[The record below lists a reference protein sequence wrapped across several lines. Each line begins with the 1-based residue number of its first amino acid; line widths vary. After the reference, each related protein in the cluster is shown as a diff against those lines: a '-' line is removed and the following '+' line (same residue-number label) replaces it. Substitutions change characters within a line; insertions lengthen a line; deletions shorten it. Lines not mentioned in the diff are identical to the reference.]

1 MLAKFKMCSSDP
13 SGEVRCES
21 GFRGRGQAEIN
32 SGIRLVHAIQDG
44 LRSQRERK
52 IRGTKPGSVY
62 IKCSEDEEERRPRT
76 MAREVWSEP
85 REEYLGKPNKGSSSK
100 GSDGPSVSNPAERSS
115 KMSSEK

>member
-1 MLAKFKMCSSDP
+1 MLVKFKMCSSDP

-32 SGIRLVHAIQDG
+32 SGIRSYMPQDG

-62 IKCSEDEEERRPRT
+62 IKCSEDEEEKET
-76 MAREVWSEP
+76 
-85 REEYLGKPNKGSSSK
+85 KNNGS
-100 GSDGPSVSNPAERSS
+100 
-115 KMSSEK
+115 